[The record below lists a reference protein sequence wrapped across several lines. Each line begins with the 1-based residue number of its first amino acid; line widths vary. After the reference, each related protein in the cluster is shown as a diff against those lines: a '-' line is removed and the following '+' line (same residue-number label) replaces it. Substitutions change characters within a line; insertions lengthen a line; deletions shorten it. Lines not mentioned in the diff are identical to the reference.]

1 MWNMRIGNTWLGVAL
16 IALGVAFF
24 AGSYF
29 GYELR
34 NWWALFILIPAV
46 GAFSGAWYA
55 WQHGSS
61 AGVASQI
68 MVGLVLTTVAAIFL
82 VDMPWRLAWPVLFI
96 VAGLGLLVPRLARGP
111 RPS

>member
-1 MWNMRIGNTWLGVAL
+1 MWNVRNEWLGVAL
-16 IALGVAFF
+16 IALGVVFF

-46 GAFSGAWYA
+46 GSLSTAWYA
-55 WQHGSS
+55 WKAGHMS
-61 AGVASQI
+61 AATSQLTL
-68 MVGLVLTTVAAIFL
+68 GLVMVSVAAIFL

-96 VAGLGLLVPRLARGP
+96 VAGLGLLLPRLASGRAP
-111 RPS
+111 

>member
-1 MWNMRIGNTWLGVAL
+1 MWNVRMGNTWLGAAL

-46 GAFSGAWYA
+46 GAFGGAWYA

-61 AGVASQI
+61 AGVASAPCDRPI
-68 MVGLVLTTVAAIFL
+68 VNCFGGMARVGYPTSRLVVA
-82 VDMPWRLAWPVLFI
+82 PK
-96 VAGLGLLVPRLARGP
+96 
-111 RPS
+111 